1 MSYAQ
6 GSKQRA
12 ILAFD
17 IGVDDFS
24 SVMTWKKR
32 WDEYNAAA
40 KAAYEHAQKKGG
52 IVNFVRMAV
61 FGVAA
66 AFTGGM
72 STIAQAAIGFGAS
85 AAGGMIADEILGEY
99 DLVKPTA
106 TPTRKYKQS
115 GEIQKIAEFDTAYD
129 TLDTQIEQ
137 SEDAINMGHWM
148 QPLQLTMQFYGQE
161 LFQELMAGTLLD
173 PASSI
178 DVGLMTGSIEGTAG
192 GATVSDA
199 GSVTFHTAEQAPGS
213 FFDPSTWTP
222 EQEALQKHIEGM
234 GGWGAHDTLED
245 FGIDPMQTGGI
256 FGQVQGANLDK
267 QVIEQ
272 SLMGIQDLQI
282 YTQTAMDLTKPAYE
296 AYVELSDMIPQTP
309 FGDGVGS
316 NLSNP
321 LAERNLWN
329 QGYNDILE
337 EIISDTN
344 LT

>member
-6 GSKQRA
+6 RSKQRA

-106 TPTRKYKQS
+106 TPTRKYKLS
-115 GEIQKIAEFDTAYD
+115 G
-129 TLDTQIEQ
+129 
-137 SEDAINMGHWM
+137 
-148 QPLQLTMQFYGQE
+148 
-161 LFQELMAGTLLD
+161 
-173 PASSI
+173 
-178 DVGLMTGSIEGTAG
+178 
-192 GATVSDA
+192 
-199 GSVTFHTAEQAPGS
+199 
-213 FFDPSTWTP
+213 
-222 EQEALQKHIEGM
+222 
-234 GGWGAHDTLED
+234 
-245 FGIDPMQTGGI
+245 
-256 FGQVQGANLDK
+256 
-267 QVIEQ
+267 
-272 SLMGIQDLQI
+272 
-282 YTQTAMDLTKPAYE
+282 
-296 AYVELSDMIPQTP
+296 
-309 FGDGVGS
+309 
-316 NLSNP
+316 
-321 LAERNLWN
+321 
-329 QGYNDILE
+329 
-337 EIISDTN
+337 
-344 LT
+344 